1 MFRITAYHD
10 DRSHPLH
17 GDVVTVAS
25 VSEAMAIVEDT
36 DDDLSAMLPGE
47 RTTGYSYAC
56 EYLIERI

>member
-10 DRSHPLH
+10 DLYNRLY

-25 VSEAMAIVEDT
+25 VSEAMAIIEDA
-36 DDDLSAMLPGE
+36 DDDLEAMLPGE